1 MDSVGLRTRAGD
13 RGQGAARNHP
23 GSRATGRRK
32 KAGGKVEGGTRGKEA
47 GAAAGRDS
55 IQCGPA
61 FDAVAAFPTAHGG
74 IRQVRRV
81 PRLAVPD
88 FAVYRT
94 VSGAAGG
101 SADARTGGDAAAAL
115 GDPKLSGS

>member
-1 MDSVGLRTRAGD
+1 MDSIGLRTRAGD

-23 GSRATGRRK
+23 GPRATGRRK
-32 KAGGKVEGGTRGKEA
+32 KTGGKVEGGTRGEEA
-47 GAAAGRDS
+47 GAATGRGFFRGG

-61 FDAVAAFPTAHGG
+61 VDAALACVSPGG
-74 IRQVRRV
+74 SIREVRRV

-94 VSGAAGG
+94 ISGAAR
-101 SADARTGGDAAAAL
+101 SVPVAC
-115 GDPKLSGS
+115 